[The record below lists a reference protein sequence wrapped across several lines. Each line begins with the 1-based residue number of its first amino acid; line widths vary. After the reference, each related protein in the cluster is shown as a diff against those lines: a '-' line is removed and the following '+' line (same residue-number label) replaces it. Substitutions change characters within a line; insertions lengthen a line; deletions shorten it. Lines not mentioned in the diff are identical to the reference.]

1 MIADHY
7 LLGVQSLRE
16 LGGLGPLGCL
26 AVRPQ
31 ELLGCWAAK
40 LLGCQAATLAGCEN
54 ARPLG
59 CEAARLLKCE
69 MLLLTTIWLS
79 CGFALLL
86 LLSVGPQC
94 WLLFAARLLRGC
106 C

>member
-40 LLGCQAATLAGCEN
+40 QVARLRLWQAAKM
-54 ARPLG
+54 LG
-59 CEAARLLKCE
+59 RWAARQ
-69 MLLLTTIWLS
+69 
-79 CGFALLL
+79 
-86 LLSVGPQC
+86 P
-94 WLLFAARLLRGC
+94 GC
-106 C
+106 